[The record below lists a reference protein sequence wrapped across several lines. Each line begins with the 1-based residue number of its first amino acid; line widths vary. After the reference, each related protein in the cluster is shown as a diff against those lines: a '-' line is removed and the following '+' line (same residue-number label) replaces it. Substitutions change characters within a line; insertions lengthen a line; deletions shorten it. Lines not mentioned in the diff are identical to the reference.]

1 MMVIMC
7 NDEYRMN
14 DFEYGYDWIEI
25 QVLEVFIL
33 KWMEVEL
40 EGSNNSIIDN
50 CLVTLNLSKLV

>member
-7 NDEYRMN
+7 NDECRMD

-33 KWMEVEL
+33 KWTEVEL